1 MPTAR
6 QRHMITETEELTR
19 ALDAAAS
26 LWPADK
32 DKRAE
37 LLRHII
43 EQGVDVVES
52 LADKKAE
59 KRRAAIHA
67 VSGSMTG
74 IWPANWREQL
84 REEWPE

>member
-32 DKRAE
+32 GKRAE

-43 EQGVDVVES
+43 DQGVDVVES

-59 KRRAAIHA
+59 KRRTAIHA
-67 VSGSMTG
+67 VAGSMTG
-74 IWPANWREQL
+74 IWPDNWREQL

>member
-6 QRHMITETEELTR
+6 QSNMITETEELTR
-19 ALDAAAS
+19 ALDAAAA

-32 DKRAE
+32 NKRAE

-43 EQGVDVVES
+43 DQGVDVVES

-59 KRRAAIHA
+59 KRRAAIHVVA
-67 VSGSMTG
+67 GSMNG
-74 IWPANWREQL
+74 IWPANWREEL
-84 REEWPE
+84 REEWPK